1 MALPK
6 RSWLFALLAFAVLL
20 STFDGT
26 LSGGPAAAPSAAGV
40 EDTRQALQGTWL
52 RETTA
57 DGMTARR
64 VLVLDRDGKFNE
76 TVRVT
81 DAAGLVRVFE
91 HEGTWLF
98 DGTNLKR
105 KYTLM
110 DGKPPS
116 RLNVPFATF
125 QIVMDSR
132 NAFTGTDHIH
142 GHVVKYTR
150 VPEGTE
156 P

>member
-57 DGMTARR
+57 DGMTAFR
-64 VLVLDRDGKFNE
+64 GPP
-76 TVRVT
+76 
-81 DAAGLVRVFE
+81 GLRAP
-91 HEGTWLF
+91 HPTC
-98 DGTNLKR
+98 
-105 KYTLM
+105 
-110 DGKPPS
+110 
-116 RLNVPFATF
+116 
-125 QIVMDSR
+125 
-132 NAFTGTDHIH
+132 H
-142 GHVVKYTR
+142 GR
-150 VPEGTE
+150 PILPRGDWRGL
-156 P
+156 